1 MGLLSG
7 HGVQFRG
14 CVVRVGPPSELTAT
28 TDFHSAQSHRR
39 RGQSESDLSLPSG
52 VPTAAFAVLLVGG
65 DPEKQSASTRVQT
78 FPMIPVQP
86 MSQFRRAPA
95 AENKGIVR

>member
-28 TDFHSAQSHRR
+28 TDFDSAIVDGGNLAMLTTY
-39 RGQSESDLSLPSG
+39 RGLPQ
-52 VPTAAFAVLLVGG
+52 TRNVLPQVGEG
-65 DPEKQSASTRVQT
+65 PEEACD
-78 FPMIPVQP
+78 
-86 MSQFRRAPA
+86 
-95 AENKGIVR
+95 